1 MEKLAN
7 AWNNLINTFYGTIL
21 MIVVPTAAILAVIC
35 LLIMML
41 NREERTVTAAR
52 QWLKRIVLTAVLI
65 LVVGFIATTIYN
77 AIAGAGIEGFG
88 TITNPRGGS

>member
-1 MEKLAN
+1 MENLAN

-21 MIVVPTAAILAVIC
+21 MIVVPSAAILAVVC
-35 LLIMML
+35 WLIMMF
-41 NREERTVTAAR
+41 NREERTVSAAR

-77 AIAGAGIEGFG
+77 AIAGADIEGFG
-88 TITNPRGGS
+88 QITNPVH